1 MASVFSDPQYYWSE
15 LREWFSMQ
23 LTLDMTKGKIE
34 NLDDGDR
41 KVRVYTTGEGNDEP
55 IDALSLREEYKVLKP
70 KMHPAHPLNDNA
82 SAFSDPEYLWLERK
96 EWFSVPF
103 KLDMTEKEIQ
113 DDNDIPTM
121 FHGTEW
127 GAAFQ
132 IVRKRAFIIGQG
144 THSHH
149 RKKWSGCWCVPTL
162 PDALQR
168 CNPARFLDQMKRPSR
183 WCCPVVLQLKAV
195 KYVRMPHSTMHC
207 APGDI
212 GTPHNGLVIYQIHFN
227 RRLMRNFK
235 PWRRKPCGDYFWSI
249 QNQNRMCSCGLCG
262 AYTHGTDPDWESWE
276 RSNAG
281 KWYQRRCY
289 ERVTSSKFTVW
300 F

>member
-1 MASVFSDPQYYWSE
+1 
-15 LREWFSMQ
+15 MQ
-23 LTLDMTKGKIE
+23 

-41 KVRVYTTGEGNDEP
+41 KVRVYTTGEGKDEI

-103 KLDMTEKEIQ
+103 KLDMTEGEIQ
-113 DDNDIPTM
+113 DDSDIPTM

-127 GAAFQ
+127 GAAIQ
-132 IVRKRAFIIGQG
+132 IMQQNAFIIGQG

-162 PDALQR
+162 ADALER

-183 WCCPVVLQLKAV
+183 WCCPVVLQLRAV

-212 GTPHNGLVIYQIHFN
+212 GTRHNGLVIYQIHFN
-227 RRLMRNFK
+227 RRLMQNFK
-235 PWRRKPCGDYFWSI
+235 ALETEAVRSLLLKDP
-249 QNQNRMCSCGLCG
+249 NQNRMCSCGLCG

-281 KWYQRRCY
+281 KWYQQRCY
-289 ERVTSSKFTVW
+289 VRVTSKFAEW